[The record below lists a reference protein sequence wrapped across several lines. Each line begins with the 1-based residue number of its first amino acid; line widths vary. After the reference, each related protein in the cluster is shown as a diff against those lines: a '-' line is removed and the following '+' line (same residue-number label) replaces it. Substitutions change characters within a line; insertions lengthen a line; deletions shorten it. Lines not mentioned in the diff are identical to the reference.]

1 MYERYRRRREEQKGG
16 APWLTTY
23 GDMVTLLLTFFV
35 LLYSF
40 STVDAQKFQSLAIA
54 LQGALGVL
62 PGGQTVSVVPQP
74 ISGGANIPRE
84 ELDQIR
90 TIYEQMQSFIAHG
103 ELSGTVDLIMEERGL
118 VVRFAERAFFD
129 LGKADLRPDT
139 LSVLTKIAEVLR
151 PLPNHVRVEGHT
163 DNLPINTPRFPS
175 NWELS
180 TARAT
185 SVIRYLIE
193 EENLDPERLS
203 AAGYGEYRPIDTND
217 TPEGR
222 ARNRRVDLVIMRL
235 GLTSAEPQSAED

>member
-1 MYERYRRRREEQKGG
+1 MVG
-16 APWLTTY
+16 AAWQTTY

-40 STVDAQKFQSLAIA
+40 STVDAQKFMSLALA

-62 PGGQTVSVVPQP
+62 PGGQTVSVAPQP
-74 ISGGANIPRE
+74 ISRDGSPSRE
-84 ELDQIR
+84 ELQQIQA
-90 TIYEQMQSFIAHG
+90 IFEQMQRLVAQG
-103 ELSGTVDLIMEERGL
+103 ELSGTVELIQEERGL

-129 LGKADLRPDT
+129 LGKAELRPDT
-139 LSVLTKIAEVLR
+139 LSVLERIAEVLW

-163 DNLPINTPRFPS
+163 DNLPIRTERFPS

-193 EENLDPERLS
+193 EQQLDPERLS

-217 TPEGR
+217 TAEGR
-222 ARNRRVDLVIMRL
+222 ARNRRVDLVILWL
-235 GLTSAEPQSAED
+235 GLSGAEPLGAMEQQIEQSESI